1 LENMEFLL
9 VNFPKENI
17 EKFLFDELKIND
29 AKVKT
34 SYFFDKES
42 GEDIEFSKIKSLYKI
57 LSPNGTGNIVLD
69 QLRVGVPIADVV
81 LALSFDEERGDVV
94 FNFPEKEL
102 LTGDKNSSELKAKAV
117 LEYLANIREKFGVEK
132 IRIGYEPAAD
142 DDTCLYELSGKDFD
156 LDSAAKKIANT

>member
-1 LENMEFLL
+1 MEFLL

-34 SYFFDKES
+34 SHFFDKES
-42 GEDIEFSKIKSLYKI
+42 GEDIEFAQIKSLYKI
-57 LSPNGTGNIVLD
+57 LSPSGTGNIVLD
-69 QLRVGVPIADVV
+69 QLMVGVPIADVV
-81 LALSFDEERGDVV
+81 LILSFDEERGDVV

-102 LTGDKNSSELKAKAV
+102 NEDKNSSESKAKAV
-117 LEYLANIREKFGVEK
+117 LEYLANIRVNFGVEK

-142 DDTCLYELSGKDFD
+142 DDTCLCELSRKDFD